1 MDKNIPLVEL
11 TVNLEDEDTGVYAI
25 SFVDSPATEVDWY
38 AFNNEKDVYKEHLKF
53 LEENFDFTSIG
64 IPAEELTLI
73 GDEFQPTVPRGLSP
87 NQTTYLYRYG
97 ARDGQTDVRRD
108 TRGFCRT
115 VIAANRYF
123 TAEDIRQLNNP
134 GQGPNG
140 SDRYNIL
147 RYRGGLN
154 CRHVWRRYIYDPEN
168 KTVKRDSSWSEAQ
181 QPFPVPR
188 YNPQFSNQKF
198 KGDDVKQMITGPVML
213 ADTPIYRY
221 QEGVGEYNVIFRPD
235 AIMDMMKKYMSSDMK
250 DNVNEQHNS
259 NRVVE
264 GVYLVESFILDDR
277 MDLNGTYKNLPKG
290 TWMGT
295 FYIEDKEYY
304 NELVNNPEFNGFSL
318 EGIFDETV
326 VPEEVISEHLYSKI
340 QDILDDINL
349 TDEEIYDKI
358 KKILH

>member
-1 MDKNIPLVEL
+1 VVGEDFAPTIPSNLPDKVLYL
-11 TVNLEDEDTGVYAI
+11 
-25 SFVDSPATEVDWY
+25 
-38 AFNNEKDVYKEHLKF
+38 YKY
-53 LEENFDFTSIG
+53 
-64 IPAEELTLI
+64 
-73 GDEFQPTVPRGLSP
+73 VPRSGEVAIR
-87 NQTTYLYRYG
+87 T
-97 ARDGQTDVRRD
+97 D
-108 TRGFCRT
+108 TRGFCRAL
-115 VIAANRYF
+115 INANRYL
-123 TAEDIRQLNNP
+123 TIDDIDQLNNP

-140 SDRYNIL
+140 SNQYNIL

-154 CRHVWRRYIYDPEN
+154 CRHVWRRYIYNPDE
-168 KTVKRDSSWSEAQ
+168 KTVKRDPSWTEAQ

-188 YNPQFSNQKF
+188 YNPEFSTQKF

-259 NRVVE
+259 NKVVD

-277 MDLNGTYKNLPKG
+277 MDLNGMYKNLPKG

-304 NELVNNPEFNGFSL
+304 NELVNNEEFNGFSL

-326 VPEEVISEHLYSKI
+326 IKEKELAEHIYNKINEIVNDDSISDDDKY
-340 QDILDDINL
+340 DIL
-349 TDEEIYDKI
+349 
-358 KKILH
+358 KKFLH